1 MLYGLGAYY
10 LGKGIEQF
18 ACPVAIAIGVIVIVV
33 ALLSAIFIKPHEAEL
48 ECSLMMAG
56 VNIEAIV
63 TSRCRC

>member
-33 ALLSAIFIKPHEAEL
+33 ALLSAIFIKRHEAEL

-63 TSRCRC
+63 TSRRRC